1 MCTKRM
7 RHSTRAFLFQ
17 AGFWRRS
24 VSLLLRYAHAGNH
37 GAILL
42 RSAIAAP
49 KLGVHIRPM
58 PIFSTALALFLFL
71 AAGGLSAAERVAVF
85 DFEMIDANS
94 DAASL
99 GSRPEE
105 AQRLKAAATRLREA
119 LVRSGKFEM
128 ADLTPVEPSARA
140 FSLSACNGCD
150 GALARKVDAV
160 ISITGSVQKV
170 QDVPRAMAV
179 FVRDVETGKLLASKS
194 VDIRE
199 DTDDAWKGAVD
210 ELAATCV
217 LPLNF
222 EDN

>member
-1 MCTKRM
+1 M
-7 RHSTRAFLFQ
+7 R
-17 AGFWRRS
+17 
-24 VSLLLRYAHAGNH
+24 
-37 GAILL
+37 
-42 RSAIAAP
+42 
-49 KLGVHIRPM
+49 
-58 PIFSTALALFLFL
+58 IFSTALVLFLCL
-71 AAGGLSAAERVAVF
+71 GVGGLSAAERVAVF

-94 DAASL
+94 DTASL

-105 AQRLKAAATRLREA
+105 AQRLKAAAARLREA

-140 FSLSACNGCD
+140 FNLSACNGCD

-217 LPLNF
+217 LPLNL